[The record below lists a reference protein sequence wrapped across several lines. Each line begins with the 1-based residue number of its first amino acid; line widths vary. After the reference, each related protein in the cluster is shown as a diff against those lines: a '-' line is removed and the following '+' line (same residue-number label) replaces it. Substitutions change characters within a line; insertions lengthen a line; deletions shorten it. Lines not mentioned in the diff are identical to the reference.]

1 MPPRLIA
8 LISLLLVLSAAAGKV
23 FTFGD
28 SLSDTGNVF
37 SISGGIYPPSP
48 YFEGRFSNGKVWVE
62 HLAAEL
68 GRPADSLA
76 RLDGGRNYAVGGSET
91 TGTLSSQLT
100 SFQLDL
106 GFNTLG
112 SDDLCILWIGGN
124 DILNGTS
131 AVPAEMI
138 TRVENFLNALSLR
151 NARRFLLVNLPDL
164 SKIPPE
170 IGTPSAALTRARSI
184 DYNTRLATLVAGINN
199 QSGKS
204 AVLIDV
210 FSMFEEITARPQA
223 YGFSTAT
230 ESAYDRDTGALVSNP
245 ERFIFWDDRHP
256 TAVTHR
262 LIGQLAAQMYLKRT
276 GFIPIHT
283 GTFDG
288 NLVASWILPWDLVSL
303 QVEASSTLLV
313 GSWGSSG
320 LAEPTNGRFFSIA
333 RPLATGPNF
342 FRLRR

>member
-76 RLDGGRNYAVGGSET
+76 RVDGGRNYAVGGSET

-112 SDDLCILWIGGN
+112 SDDLCILWVGGN

-151 NARRFLLVNLPDL
+151 NAR
-164 SKIPPE
+164 
-170 IGTPSAALTRARSI
+170 
-184 DYNTRLATLVAGINN
+184 LATLVAGINS

-333 RPLATGPNF
+333 RPLATGANF